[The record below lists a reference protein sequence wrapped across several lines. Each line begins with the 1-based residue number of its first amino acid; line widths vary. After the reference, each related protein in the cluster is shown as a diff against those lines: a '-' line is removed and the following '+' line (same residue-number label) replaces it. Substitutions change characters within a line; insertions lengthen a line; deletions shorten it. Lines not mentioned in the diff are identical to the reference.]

1 MTDGTPR
8 DPAPDDEPPPAL
20 GTWRRLY
27 AAVLLNLAVMIALLV
42 WFTKAF
48 E

>member
-1 MTDGTPR
+1 MTGETPR
-8 DPAPDDEPPPAL
+8 DPAPRDEPPPVL
-20 GTWRRLY
+20 GTWPRLY
-27 AAVLLNLAVMIALLV
+27 AAVLVNLAVMIALLV